1 MAHFDRILPIFL
13 SKMNVR
19 RRFEKKREVSQRR
32 RGSRLRLINF
42 GTIRIEEKKRIG
54 NLLIYFSTA
63 GRWIEFL
70 RSLPRYSRIILT
82 FFCIFI
88 IYQPILAESYSE
100 YRLDDLLLLEDGK
113 KELTGR
119 GRFYNSQKEEESKEK
134 KSANGKDRDDIV
146 KKQDNQIQSRTSKF
160 YGNATALYRGLTQKG
175 GTREE
180 EAKRS
185 FSRGIFS
192 PEVGWA
198 DKGERMYHKILISP
212 FLQYEETIIG
222 TKTMTRGADG
232 ELLWIAGW
240 ASPTLRAG
248 IEVGR
253 GYQRLDRNGF
263 LFVGFL
269 NYGELQIHWKPL
281 GVSVTAIG
289 AQMRNT
295 PLYTTRDRTESPQR
309 IFGGSAQILENRIFQ
324 NFRIFYYLYK
334 ESKQDAVKGGL
345 YEREEPFRPYGE
357 FRYYGIEFSSAKL
370 FGFRIDA
377 DAIQVVGFRQY
388 GFGTFPTPQ
397 FTNGSLI
404 GSRFVLER
412 PEAAYFLG
420 GLYTSRDSDLRI
432 DQNSNGYAGVRTD
445 PRGYGGKTSF
455 LLMESLLTQGGNV
468 FQEDGTAAKPNF
480 ENKGMQLLQFGIK
493 KSWNQK
499 WKTQGMILTS
509 SSPMGRGWEGIA
521 TGGYQSEYSYILMSL
536 SYAHVDPQREKKVF
550 VEEWKTKE
558 SIREYSRIYFSA
570 GVYF

>member
-1 MAHFDRILPIFL
+1 
-13 SKMNVR
+13 MNVR
-19 RRFEKKREVSQRR
+19 RRSESEKTS
-32 RGSRLRLINF
+32 GSATRTGLSAPVNKFRN
-42 GTIRIEEKKRIG
+42 IRIEEKKRIG
-54 NLLIYFSTA
+54 NLLIYFATA
-63 GRWIEFL
+63 GRGIEFL
-70 RSLPRYSRIILT
+70 RFLPQRLSNMRDFRGILT

-88 IYQPILAESYSE
+88 IFQPILAESYSE
-100 YRLDDLLLLEDGK
+100 YRLDDLLLLEGGK

-119 GRFYNSQKEEESKEK
+119 GRFYNSWREEESVKGP
-134 KSANGKDRDDIV
+134 ANGKDGDDTV
-146 KKQDNQIQSRTSKF
+146 KKQNNQIQSQTTKF
-160 YGNATALYRGLTQKG
+160 YGNVTTLYRGLTQKG

-185 FSRGIFS
+185 FSRGILS

-222 TKTMTRGADG
+222 TKKITRSADG
-232 ELLWIAGW
+232 ELLWITGW
-240 ASPTLRAG
+240 ESPSLRMG

-289 AQMRNT
+289 AQIT
-295 PLYTTRDRTESPQR
+295 PLYSTRDKSESPQR
-309 IFGGSAQILENRIFQ
+309 IAGGSAQILENRIFQ
-324 NFRIFYYLYK
+324 NLRIFYYSYK
-334 ESKQDAVKGGL
+334 ESRQEAVKGGL
-345 YEREEPFRPYGE
+345 FEREEPFRPYGA
-357 FRYYGIEFSSAKL
+357 FQYYGIEFSSAKK
-370 FGFRIDA
+370 FGFGIDA

-388 GFGTFPTPQ
+388 GIGTFPTPQ
-397 FTNGSLI
+397 FTSGRLI
-404 GSRFVLER
+404 GARLVLER

-420 GLYTSRDSDLRI
+420 GLYASKDSDLRI
-432 DQNSNGYAGVRTD
+432 DQNSDGYAGIRTD

-455 LLMESLLTQGGNV
+455 LLMQSLLMQGGNV
-468 FQEDGTAAKPNF
+468 FQEDGTVAKPNF

-499 WKTQGMILTS
+499 WKIQGMILTS

-521 TGGYQSEYSYILMSL
+521 TAGYQSEYSYILISL
-536 SYAHVDPQREKKVF
+536 SYAHVDPQREKKIF
-550 VEEWKTKE
+550 IEEWKTKE

-570 GVYF
+570 GVYL

>member
-1 MAHFDRILPIFL
+1 MAHPNRVLFSFL
-13 SKMNVR
+13 SKMKVQR
-19 RRFEKKREVSQRR
+19 RTRTEKKTG
-32 RGSRLRLINF
+32 GSA
-42 GTIRIEEKKRIG
+42 
-54 NLLIYFSTA
+54 TA
-63 GRWIEFL
+63 GYGIEFF
-70 RSLPRYSRIILT
+70 RSLPQRPRNTGDFWIILAI
-82 FFCIFI
+82 FCIFI
-88 IYQPILAESYSE
+88 ISKQILPESYSE

-113 KELTGR
+113 REITGR
-119 GRFYNSQKEEESKEK
+119 GRFYDSQREEGPEDVKGP
-134 KSANGKDRDDIV
+134 ANGKDIV
-146 KKQDNQIQSRTSKF
+146 KKQDNRMQSRTTKF
-160 YGNATALYRGLTQKG
+160 YGNVTALYRGLTQKG
-175 GTREE
+175 GIREE

-192 PEVGWA
+192 PEVGWT
-198 DKGERMYHKILISP
+198 DKGERMYHKILMSP

-222 TKTMTRGADG
+222 TKTITRGADG
-232 ELLWIAGW
+232 ELLWITGW
-240 ASPTLRAG
+240 ESPTLRVG

-281 GVSVTAIG
+281 GISVTAIG

-295 PLYTTRDRTESPQR
+295 PLYSTRDRSESPQR
-309 IFGGSAQILENRIFQ
+309 IAGGSAQMLENRIFQ
-324 NFRIFYYLYK
+324 SFRIFYYLYK
-334 ESKQDAVKGGL
+334 ESKQEAVKGGL
-345 YEREEPFRPYGE
+345 FEREEPFRPYGE
-357 FRYYGIEFSSAKL
+357 FQYYGIEFSSAKL

-388 GFGTFPTPQ
+388 GLGTFPTPQ
-397 FTNGSLI
+397 FTSGRLI
-404 GSRFVLER
+404 GARLVLER

-420 GLYTSRDSDLRI
+420 GLYTSKDSELRV
-432 DQNSNGYAGVRTD
+432 DRNSDGYAGVRTD

-455 LLMESLLTQGGNV
+455 LLMESLLMQGGNV
-468 FQEDGTAAKPNF
+468 FQEDGTVAKPNF

-493 KSWNQK
+493 KSWNRK

-521 TGGYQSEYSYILMSL
+521 TAGYQSEYSYILISL

-550 VEEWKTKE
+550 IEEWKIKE